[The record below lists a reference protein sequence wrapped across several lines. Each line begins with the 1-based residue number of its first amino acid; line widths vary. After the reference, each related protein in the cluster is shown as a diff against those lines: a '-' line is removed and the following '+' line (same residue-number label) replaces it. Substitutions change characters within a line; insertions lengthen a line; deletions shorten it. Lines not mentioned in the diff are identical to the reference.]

1 MTKEKLI
8 KAYDINYKINKLEYN
23 IENLKNNT
31 KHKITS
37 VNSKG
42 NSCPIFMPQE
52 VIDFAIAYF
61 IKEKDKLEK
70 EFEEL

>member
-1 MTKEKLI
+1 MTKEKLL
-8 KAYDINYKINKLEYN
+8 KAIEINTKINKLEYN

-31 KHKITS
+31 THKITS

-61 IKEKDKLEK
+61 TNEKNKLEK
-70 EFEEL
+70 ELEEL

>member
-1 MTKEKLI
+1 MTKEKLKI
-8 KAYDINYKINKLEYN
+8 AFEINIKINTFEDA

-37 VNSKG
+37 VDSG
-42 NSCPIFMPQE
+42 SHTWDTVIPQE
-52 VIDFAIAYF
+52 IVNFAIDWF
-61 IKEKDKLEK
+61 TKEKEKLEK

>member
-31 KHKITS
+31 KHRITC

-42 NSCPIFMPQE
+42 NPCTVVMPQE
-52 VIDFAIAYF
+52 VIDFAIDYF
-61 IKEKDKLEK
+61 INEKDKLKK

>member
-1 MTKEKLI
+1 MTKEKLLKVI
-8 KAYDINYKINKLEYN
+8 EINTKINKLEYN

-42 NSCPIFMPQE
+42 NPCTVVIPQK
-52 VIDFAIAYF
+52 VIDFAIDYF
-61 IKEKDKLEK
+61 TKAKEQLEK

>member
-1 MTKEKLI
+1 MTKEKLKI
-8 KAYDINYKINKLEYN
+8 AFEINTKINKLEYN
-23 IENLKNNT
+23 IENLQNNT

-42 NSCPIFMPQE
+42 NPCPIFMPQE

-61 IKEKDKLEK
+61 TKAKEQLEK

>member
-1 MTKEKLI
+1 MTKGKLL
-8 KAYDINYKINKLEYN
+8 KAIEINTKINKLEYN

-42 NSCPIFMPQE
+42 NPCTVFMPQE
-52 VIDFAIAYF
+52 VIDFAVAYF
-61 IKEKDKLEK
+61 TNEKEKIEK

>member
-1 MTKEKLI
+1 MTKEKLL

-31 KHKITS
+31 KHRITS
-37 VNSKG
+37 TNARG
-42 NSCPIFMPQE
+42 NPCPIVMPQE

-61 IKEKDKLEK
+61 TNEKDKLEK

>member
-1 MTKEKLI
+1 MTKEKLKI
-8 KAYDINYKINKLEYN
+8 AFEINTKINKLEYN
-23 IENLKNNT
+23 IENLQNNT

-42 NSCPIFMPQE
+42 NPCTVVMPQE

-61 IKEKDKLEK
+61 TNEKDKLEK